1 LDFKYNKEKVE
12 IKMQDNTHLDLMQKK
27 ISVLEVSNLTVERAG
42 SVVIENANFSIR
54 KGDYVGIVG
63 PNGGGKT
70 SLLLALLNILPKK
83 EGSIRLFGQEIES
96 FSNWEKVAYVPQHA
110 TNFDSQFPLSV
121 RELVSLGRIT
131 RNNLGRTLKR
141 SDIEAVDQS
150 LEFMGITEIADKR
163 IGQLSGGQKQRVFVA
178 KALVRNPEI
187 ILLDEPIGGVDA
199 KTQEKFF
206 KKLSDLNIK
215 KGITILLV
223 THDLTAVFCRMSK
236 VICMN
241 RFVNVT
247 ELNGDVEPEEVLRKA
262 YGEHFH
268 FVFHDHKCE
277 QVFED
282 E

>member
-1 LDFKYNKEKVE
+1 MKDK
-12 IKMQDNTHLDLMQKK
+12 TA
-27 ISVLEVSNLTVERAG
+27 VLEVSDLTVNRAN
-42 SVVIENANFSIR
+42 SAAIEDANFTIHR
-54 KGDYVGIVG
+54 GDYVGIVG

-70 SLLLALLNILPKK
+70 TLLLALLNVLPKK
-83 EGSIRLFGQEIES
+83 RGTIKLFGQDIES
-96 FSNWEKVAYVPQHA
+96 FSGWEKVAYVPQHA
-110 TNFDSQFPLSV
+110 TNFDAQFPLSV
-121 RELVSLGRIT
+121 RELVSLGRIN
-131 RNNLGRTLKR
+131 RNNLGRPLKKA
-141 SDIEAVDQS
+141 DLEAVDEI
-150 LEFMGITEIADKR
+150 LKFMGISDIADKR

-199 KTQEKFF
+199 RTQEKFF
-206 KKLSDLNIK
+206 KKLSDLNVK

-236 VICMN
+236 VMCIN

-247 ELNGDVEPEEVLRKA
+247 EITKDVKPEELLREA

-268 FVFHDHKCE
+268 FVFHKHECE
-277 QVFED
+277 RVFED